1 MSRFNFKRFSGLG
14 IVFLALVV
22 LVVIWVVGQ
31 TQADPKSVATSTT
44 SEATP
49 GNIYAYAKLFDN
61 IAWHINSK
69 YVEEVDPK
77 KMIYAGIK
85 GMLQVLDPFSDMLEK
100 KAYDRLMESTHGKYE
115 GLGMSIDSRDGWITV
130 ISPMEGTP
138 AFRMG
143 IQAGDRIVEID
154 GKPTK
159 GMTPEDASRLM
170 RGPKGTEVTLKIQRE
185 GSGEGLEYKIKRDV
199 IQLKSVP
206 FYGVIP
212 SPQGKIGYVRLS
224 TFSEDAT
231 KELKEAIKSL
241 KEQNIDGLIFDLRWN
256 GGGLL
261 NQAVQVASLFLGK
274 NKLLVYTQGRTDDQE
289 KKFFSQGE
297 PVYSEGPLVVLVDAQ
312 TASASEIV
320 AGAIQDWDRGVVIG
334 DTTFG
339 KGLVQTV
346 LRLPNDNALK
356 LTTAKYF
363 TPSGRCIQKKENGS
377 KLEQLELATRSDF
390 KPEDLVSDT
399 NSVFYTKRGRKV
411 LGAGGII
418 PDIVITRPK
427 FNPLIYNLLR
437 EDLFFEFAAE
447 NFANNSTIDQ
457 NLEVNWEI
465 LRNFRRFLW
474 QKNFSYQ
481 TMTELQLEE
490 LKKTAGEE
498 LSSANLDYS
507 LEHINQVIQE
517 EKQKAFNQSAEEI
530 KWYLKEALLT
540 HNLGEKAKYPTV
552 WSKNHPE
559 IKKALE
565 ILSSKEKYDK
575 LLSS

>member
-1 MSRFNFKRFSGLG
+1 MNSSKKWSVVFGVLIFLIIVAGLSFSFK
-14 IVFLALVV
+14 
-22 LVVIWVVGQ
+22 
-31 TQADPKSVATSTT
+31 D
-44 SEATP
+44 
-49 GNIYAYAKLFDN
+49 KLFVGLKTYQQ
-61 IAWHINSK
+61 IAAVISSR
-69 YVEEVDPK
+69 YVDSVDPQ
-77 KMIYAGIK
+77 ILVQAGIK
-85 GMLQVLDPFSDMLEK
+85 GMLSILDPYSEYLEEK
-100 KAYDRLMESTHGKYE
+100 EYQGLIEETQGQFE
-115 GLGMSIDSRDGWITV
+115 GVGLEIGVKNQFLTV
-130 ISPMEGTP
+130 ISPVEGGP
-138 AFRMG
+138 AYRAG
-143 IQAGDRIVEID
+143 ILAGDKIIKINGEEVEGITAD
-154 GKPTK
+154 QAVKK
-159 GMTPEDASRLM
+159 L
-170 RGPKGTEVTLKIQRE
+170 RGTKGTEVTITISRA
-185 GSGEGLEYKIKRDV
+185 GLAKPIDYKITRDV
-199 IQLKSVP
+199 IEIKTVPYFGLLNNQVGYIRLKKFTETSTAEITKALLELKS
-206 FYGVIP
+206 
-212 SPQGKIGYVRLS
+212 QN
-224 TFSEDAT
+224 AT
-231 KELKEAIKSL
+231 GIIL
-241 KEQNIDGLIFDLRWN
+241 DLRGN
-256 GGGLL
+256 PGGLL
-261 NQAVQVASLFLGK
+261 NQAIEVASLFLWDK
-274 NKLLVYTQGRTDDQE
+274 KLIMETKGQDDAQNQKYFAGE
-289 KKFFSQGE
+289 KAVC
-297 PVYSEGPLVVLVDAQ
+297 PDLPLVVLVDKGS
-312 TASASEIV
+312 ASASEIV

-565 ILSSKEKYDK
+565 ILSTEEKYDK